1 MFRTLPNPRR
11 AFTFLEVM
19 IVVIMIGILA
29 AIVVPQFGA
38 AKGEASR
45 SALAS
50 SLGGVRSAI
59 AGYRANQALAGTG
72 NFPTL
77 SQLTT
82 PGAVLADE
90 MPPNPYSGLSA
101 VQSVTA
107 GQASNRTVINSGTYG
122 WNYFVNN
129 AATPPVATFYA
140 NSSDSVGTDAA
151 GATMYANEQ

>member
-1 MFRTLPNPRR
+1 MLRRSPNPRR

-38 AKGEASR
+38 AKGEATR
-45 SALAS
+45 SALTS

-77 SQLTT
+77 SELTT
-82 PGAVLADE
+82 PGTVLADDV
-90 MPPNPYSGLSA
+90 PPNPYSGLAA

-107 GQASNRTVINSGTYG
+107 GQAANRTVINSGAYG

-129 AATPPVATFYA
+129 AASPPVATFYA
-140 NSSDSVGTDAA
+140 NSAVSIGTDAT
-151 GATMYANEQ
+151 GATLYANEQ